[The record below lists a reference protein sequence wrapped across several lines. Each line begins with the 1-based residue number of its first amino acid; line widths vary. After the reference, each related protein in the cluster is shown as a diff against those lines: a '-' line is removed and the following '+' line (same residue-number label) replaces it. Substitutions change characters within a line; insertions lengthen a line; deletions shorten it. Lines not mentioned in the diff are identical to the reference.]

1 MKQTGLISNYYKKAG
16 EKPTSS
22 KKEEAGTK
30 PGFTVKFSSDSY
42 AECYPGTNAEE
53 DVNVDSDEEA
63 DFSKMDLGNK
73 KGPVNRWD
81 FDTNEEY
88 SDYMSNR
95 EALPK

>member
-1 MKQTGLISNYYKKAG
+1 MNI
-16 EKPTSS
+16 
-22 KKEEAGTK
+22 
-30 PGFTVKFSSDSY
+30 
-42 AECYPGTNAEE
+42 
-53 DVNVDSDEEA
+53 DSDEEV
-63 DFSKMDLGNK
+63 DFTKMDLVKFKKNYNIFLLSLGWNNFLSLFLKGNK